1 MNMKSLS
8 LVLCIGSLCGC
19 TREYDCLCGQSGQEP
34 YVYVVSAQNLDEAI
48 VECSPL
54 GSDCEIIQ

>member
-1 MNMKSLS
+1 MNIRSLS
-8 LVLCIGSLCGC
+8 LVLCIGTLYGC
-19 TREYDCLCGQSGQEP
+19 TREYDCLCGQSGPEP
-34 YVYVVSAQNLDEAI
+34 YVYAVTAQNLEEAI